1 MSTVFGLVLL
11 LSAVLVGRSAVLVK
25 RSAARDVPA
34 ELEREMS
41 QARNSVLNQ
50 VRAAEADYLQSVR
63 VLQAELD
70 TRRALLDRL
79 IEEADGRIET
89 LEDRIDAAA
98 TVPFRRAA

>member
-41 QARNSVLNQ
+41 QARNGVLNQ
-50 VRAAEADYLQSVR
+50 IRAAEADYLQSVR

-79 IEEADGRIET
+79 IDEADSRIEA